1 MKQAFFAA
9 CTMPRRSRKRRS
21 DNRLGAH
28 IRISRSEI
36 ISRVCIGI
44 QERRRKKIIFFL
56 TIVYRVLYRYKVV
69 VMNRKEAIMGIATI
83 AAAAAVPSV
92 ASAQKPEAEAENPE
106 LEPIRALLKA
116 YDTAFTNHDLDG
128 VMATM
133 SEKAAIMGT
142 CPGEIWSG
150 ADEIKAAHK
159 HLFEGF
165 DAGKQSFDYEFNI
178 GQVSSDTGWMLTSG
192 NVTGTK
198 EGKEF
203 TFPVNISLTATKQ
216 GGKWLI
222 AAMHFS
228 TLTGETEG

>member
-1 MKQAFFAA
+1 
-9 CTMPRRSRKRRS
+9 
-21 DNRLGAH
+21 
-28 IRISRSEI
+28 
-36 ISRVCIGI
+36 
-44 QERRRKKIIFFL
+44 
-56 TIVYRVLYRYKVV
+56 
-69 VMNRKEAIMGIATI
+69 MNRKEAIMGIATI
-83 AAAAAVPSV
+83 AAAVAVPSV
-92 ASAQKPEAEAENPE
+92 VSAQKPEGEAEAENPE

-116 YDTAFTNHDLDG
+116 YDTAFTNHDLNG

-133 SEKAAIMGT
+133 SEKAAMMGT

-165 DAGKQSFDYEFNI
+165 DAGKQSFDYEFDI